1 MVFLMLKKTYWKSL
15 TPLVIV
21 LILGATILWAHNGVK
36 DPIVIKRM
44 KLMSS
49 MADNT
54 KVLGQMIKK
63 QIPFDAELAMEALT
77 AIGDLAKATP
87 AAFEINASD
96 PKTGAKQIIW
106 DEFKDFSELAN
117 QLADIAAMS
126 SISTYDDVRPVL
138 MQTARSC
145 KACHSK
151 YRK

>member
-1 MVFLMLKKTYWKSL
+1 MLKKTYWKSL

-21 LILGATILWAHNGVK
+21 LTLGATILWAHNGVK

-77 AIGDLAKATP
+77 SIGDLAKATP

-117 QLADIAAMS
+117 QLADIAATN
-126 SISTYDDVRPVL
+126 SISTYDDLKPVL

-145 KACHSK
+145 KACHGK

>member
-1 MVFLMLKKTYWKSL
+1 MVFLMLKKIYWKSL
-15 TPLVIV
+15 TPLVII
-21 LILGATILWAHNGVK
+21 LTLGATILWAQSGIK
-36 DPIVIKRM
+36 DPIVVKRM
-44 KLMSS
+44 KLMYS

-54 KVLGQMIKK
+54 KVLGQMIRK

-77 AIGDLAKATP
+77 AIGDLSQTTP
-87 AAFEINASD
+87 AAFEINISD

-117 QLADIAAMS
+117 QLADIAATS
-126 SISTYDDVRPVL
+126 SISTYDDLRPVL

>member
-1 MVFLMLKKTYWKSL
+1 MLKKIYWKSL
-15 TPLVIV
+15 TPLVII
-21 LILGATILWAHNGVK
+21 LTLGATILWAQSGIK
-36 DPIVIKRM
+36 DPIVVKRM
-44 KLMSS
+44 KLMYS

-54 KVLGQMIKK
+54 KVLGQMIRK

-87 AAFEINASD
+87 AAFEINVSD

-117 QLADIAAMS
+117 QLADSAATS
-126 SISTYDDVRPVL
+126 SISTYDDLRPVL

>member
-1 MVFLMLKKTYWKSL
+1 MLKKTYWKSL

-21 LILGATILWAHNGVK
+21 LTLGATILWAHNGVK

-77 AIGDLAKATP
+77 SIGDLAKATP
-87 AAFEINASD
+87 EAFEINISD

-117 QLADIAAMS
+117 QLADIAATN
-126 SISTYDDVRPVL
+126 SISTYDDLRPVL

>member
-1 MVFLMLKKTYWKSL
+1 MLKKTYWKSL

-21 LILGATILWAHNGVK
+21 LTLGATILWAHNGVK

-63 QIPFDAELAMEALT
+63 QIPFDAELAIEALT

-117 QLADIAAMS
+117 QLADIAATS
-126 SISTYDDVRPVL
+126 SISTYDDLRPVL

-151 YRK
+151 YRE

>member
-1 MVFLMLKKTYWKSL
+1 MLT
-15 TPLVIV
+15 
-21 LILGATILWAHNGVK
+21 LGATILWAQSGIK
-36 DPIVIKRM
+36 DPIVVKRM
-44 KLMSS
+44 KLMYS

-54 KVLGQMIKK
+54 KVLGQMIRK

-87 AAFEINASD
+87 AAFEINISD

-117 QLADIAAMS
+117 QLADSAATS
-126 SISTYDDVRPVL
+126 SISTYDDLRPVL

>member
-1 MVFLMLKKTYWKSL
+1 MVFLMLKKIYWKRL
-15 TPLVIV
+15 TPLVIM
-21 LILGATILWAHNGVK
+21 LTLGATILWAQSGIK
-36 DPIVIKRM
+36 DPIVVKRM
-44 KLMSS
+44 KLMYS

-54 KVLGQMIKK
+54 KVLGQMIRK

-77 AIGDLAKATP
+77 AIGDLSQATP
-87 AAFEINASD
+87 AAFEINISD

-117 QLADIAAMS
+117 QLADSAATS
-126 SISTYDDVRPVL
+126 SISTYDDLRPVL

>member
-1 MVFLMLKKTYWKSL
+1 MLKKIYWKSL
-15 TPLVIV
+15 TPLVII
-21 LILGATILWAHNGVK
+21 LTLGATILWAQSGIK
-36 DPIVIKRM
+36 DPIVVKRM
-44 KLMSS
+44 KLMYS

-54 KVLGQMIKK
+54 KVLGQMIRK

-77 AIGDLAKATP
+77 VIGDLAKATP
-87 AAFEINASD
+87 AAFEINVSD

-117 QLADIAAMS
+117 QLADIAATS
-126 SISTYDDVRPVL
+126 SISTYDDLRPVL

>member
-15 TPLVIV
+15 TPLVII
-21 LILGATILWAHNGVK
+21 LTLGATILWAHSGVK

-54 KVLGQMIKK
+54 KVLGQMIRK

-87 AAFEINASD
+87 AAFEINISD

-117 QLADIAAMS
+117 QLADSAATS
-126 SISTYDDVRPVL
+126 SISTYDDLRPVL

>member
-1 MVFLMLKKTYWKSL
+1 MVFLMLKKIYWKSL
-15 TPLVIV
+15 TPLVII
-21 LILGATILWAHNGVK
+21 LTLGATILWAQSGIK
-36 DPIVIKRM
+36 DPIVVKRM
-44 KLMSS
+44 KLMYS

-54 KVLGQMIKK
+54 KVLGQMIRK

-87 AAFEINASD
+87 AAFEINVSD

-117 QLADIAAMS
+117 QLADSAATN
-126 SISTYDDVRPVL
+126 SISTYDDLRPVL

>member
-1 MVFLMLKKTYWKSL
+1 MLKKTYWKSL

-21 LILGATILWAHNGVK
+21 LTLGATILWAHNGVK

-87 AAFEINASD
+87 AALEINASD

-106 DEFKDFSELAN
+106 GEFKDFSELAN
-117 QLADIAAMS
+117 QLADIAATN
-126 SISTYDDVRPVL
+126 SISTYDDLRPVL

>member
-1 MVFLMLKKTYWKSL
+1 MVFLMLKKVYWKSL
-15 TPLVIV
+15 TPLVII
-21 LILGATILWAHNGVK
+21 LTLGATILWAHNGVK

-54 KVLGQMIKK
+54 KVLGQMVKK
-63 QIPFDAELAMEALT
+63 QIPFDADLAMEALT
-77 AIGDLAKATP
+77 AIGDLSQATP
-87 AAFEINASD
+87 AAFKINASD
-96 PKTGAKQIIW
+96 PKTGAKQVIW

-117 QLADIAAMS
+117 QLADSAATS
-126 SISTYDDVRPVL
+126 SITTYDDLRPVL

>member
-1 MVFLMLKKTYWKSL
+1 MLKKTYWKSL

-21 LILGATILWAHNGVK
+21 LTLGATILWAHNGVK

-77 AIGDLAKATP
+77 SIGDLAKATP

-106 DEFKDFSELAN
+106 GEFKDFSELAN
-117 QLADIAAMS
+117 QLADIAATN
-126 SISTYDDVRPVL
+126 SISTYDDLRPVL

>member
-1 MVFLMLKKTYWKSL
+1 MVFLMLKKIYWKSL
-15 TPLVIV
+15 TPLVII
-21 LILGATILWAHNGVK
+21 LTLGATILWAQSGIK
-36 DPIVIKRM
+36 DPIVVKRM
-44 KLMSS
+44 KLMYS

-77 AIGDLAKATP
+77 SIGDLAKATP

-117 QLADIAAMS
+117 QLADIAATN
-126 SISTYDDVRPVL
+126 SISTYDDLRPVL

>member
-1 MVFLMLKKTYWKSL
+1 MLKKTYWKSL

-21 LILGATILWAHNGVK
+21 LTLGATILWAHNGVK

-77 AIGDLAKATP
+77 SIGDLAKATP

-117 QLADIAAMS
+117 QLADIAATN
-126 SISTYDDVRPVL
+126 SISTYDDLRPVL

-151 YRK
+151 YHK

>member
-1 MVFLMLKKTYWKSL
+1 
-15 TPLVIV
+15 
-21 LILGATILWAHNGVK
+21 
-36 DPIVIKRM
+36 M

-77 AIGDLAKATP
+77 AIGDLSQATP
-87 AAFEINASD
+87 AAFEINISD

-117 QLADIAAMS
+117 QLADIAATN
-126 SISTYDDVRPVL
+126 SISTYDDLRPVL